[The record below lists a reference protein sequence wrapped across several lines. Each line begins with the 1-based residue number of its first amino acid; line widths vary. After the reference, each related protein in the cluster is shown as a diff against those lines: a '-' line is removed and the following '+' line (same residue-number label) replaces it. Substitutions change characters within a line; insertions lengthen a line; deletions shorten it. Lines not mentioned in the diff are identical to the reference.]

1 LVTKCDLEAKELVE
15 GVERK
20 PCIWRLLR
28 KKRRSFEV
36 RLQEAVKQSDEE
48 VQACVGQLFV
58 VIDSISKQR
67 EYMDSKGF

>member
-1 LVTKCDLEAKELVE
+1 
-15 GVERK
+15 
-20 PCIWRLLR
+20 LR